1 MCRSDGTWSGRIPQ
15 CDCNN
20 RYYKINTE
28 RGRTICSGLFNSF
41 KPSICSFCTVTCII
55 ILYTAVPTCQG
66 KTEGLV
72 YYPTTTAPS
81 SGSNS
86 VNTSC
91 ADNAHQVTPSLE
103 VFCYSDGRWST
114 NTQPQCRCNDGYQ
127 QATVK
132 GKLICQG
139 FNIITLS
146 YITLGNVAV

>member
-1 MCRSDGTWSGRIPQ
+1 MFRFVQ
-15 CDCNN
+15 
-20 RYYKINTE
+20 
-28 RGRTICSGLFNSF
+28 LFQT
-41 KPSICSFCTVTCII
+41 TVNLFFLYCYLYN

-81 SGSNS
+81 SGSKP

-103 VFCYSDGRWST
+103 VVCYSDGRWST

-146 YITLGNVAV
+146 YITLGNVENGPGVVLMPLCDQQ